1 MLNASTLHLIMPYV
15 TVNLL
20 LRVFCLG
27 QNGKIC
33 GTGFAVEVD
42 GNQYLVTANH
52 VAKVCQYKPQ
62 ILMEGW
68 DSTFNWI
75 TIGEDEENDVAVL
88 AADRQLCSPTE
99 IQIETGA
106 IALGQTGYALGF
118 PADYGT
124 DFSMRLEPEGRP
136 GAMAAPAIFYG
147 SGKQTYYWGSV
158 ASGFSGSPV
167 VFPALPD
174 PSNEIQPLCSGNWAI
189 TGLIL
194 GYATRRFE
202 ADKDG
207 STLDLKI
214 SYDQPVGMV
223 KVAGKEVFMELIRS
237 VPGR

>member
-75 TIGEDEENDVAVL
+75 TIGEDEENDVAR
-88 AADRQLCSPTE
+88 AA
-99 IQIETGA
+99 TG
-106 IALGQTGYALGF
+106 
-118 PADYGT
+118 
-124 DFSMRLEPEGRP
+124 
-136 GAMAAPAIFYG
+136 
-147 SGKQTYYWGSV
+147 
-158 ASGFSGSPV
+158 
-167 VFPALPD
+167 
-174 PSNEIQPLCSGNWAI
+174 
-189 TGLIL
+189 
-194 GYATRRFE
+194 
-202 ADKDG
+202 
-207 STLDLKI
+207 
-214 SYDQPVGMV
+214 
-223 KVAGKEVFMELIRS
+223 
-237 VPGR
+237 